1 MKTLSPM
8 ECAVAGIGAWG
19 PGFSDWPSLQALLL
33 DVASGAEL
41 AAPASPVCYAE
52 PEPLPPPANPAPA
65 IIPPN
70 ERRRAPLPVK
80 LAVEVSWQAL
90 QASGMAPEQV
100 ACVFGSG
107 LGDTEITDYMCR
119 VLTTEQK
126 QLSPTRFHNS
136 VHNAAAGYWTISVGC
151 MKSANSVAAYRMTAG
166 LTLLEAFT
174 QAVLHQEPVLATLFD
189 DSAHAAYQQIFPCR
203 QAFAMALLLVPVV
216 PVVPVAS
223 VVPGVQRVNGS
234 WPRLTLQTPR
244 AGGAECT
251 VVHPGLRDL
260 QRDNP
265 AAGALSLLQLLAST
279 GTPNRD
285 GSNIEAMGAPDKV
298 TLPVSSARA
307 IQFVSSRA

>member
-1 MKTLSPM
+1 MKARAHMAPM

-19 PGFSDWPSLQALLL
+19 PGFNDWPSLQALLL
-33 DVASGAEL
+33 DAASN
-41 AAPASPVCYAE
+41 AAQPQPASPVCYAE
-52 PEPLPPPANPAPA
+52 QEPLPPPANPAPA

-119 VLTTEQK
+119 VLTTDQK

-151 MKSANSVAAYRMTAG
+151 MKSANSVAAYQMTAG

-189 DSAHAAYQQIFPCR
+189 TAAHAAYQQIFPCR
-203 QAFAMALLLVPVV
+203 QAFAAALLLVP
-216 PVVPVAS
+216 AAQ
-223 VVPGVQRVNGS
+223 GVNAD
-234 WPRLTLQTPR
+234 WPRLTLQTPD
-244 AGGAECT
+244 ACGTEYT
-251 VVHPGLRDL
+251 VAHPGLRDL

-265 AAGALSLLQLLAST
+265 AAGVLSLLQLLASP
-279 GTPNRD
+279 GGPESGN
-285 GSNIEAMGAPDKV
+285 SNNDASAARGKV

-307 IQFVSSRA
+307 IQLVLNPL